1 MAVIYAVNLLLRDR
15 IHLSIR
21 VVPFDVKHARNMQYS
36 MLFIQPHD
44 YTFQTPNVDLQ
55 VKL

>member
-1 MAVIYAVNLLLRDR
+1 MYSVQLLRDR
-15 IHLSIR
+15 IHLSTT
-21 VVPFDVKHARNMQYS
+21 VGSFDVKHAQNMQYS

-44 YTFQTPNVDLQ
+44 YTFQTPNVNLQ

>member
-1 MAVIYAVNLLLRDR
+1 MCSVQLLRDR

-21 VVPFDVKHARNMQYS
+21 VGPFDVKHAQNMQYS

-44 YTFQTPNVDLQ
+44 YTFQTPNVNLQ